1 MAGKLSP
8 YAQERIGLL
17 ESFTQNIGRLNSLVE
32 QYATVKTGHENLNA
46 SIKRLASQLKL
57 KLSGVGLDS
66 MSQLCGAIEMI
77 AARGGQPG
85 MKGRMLR
92 ENVGSLKF
100 QLELAIRTVLR
111 EDEELKAAE
120 QRKVNALKEKQADR
134 PN

>member
-66 MSQLCGAIEMI
+66 MSQLCGAIELI